1 MNAEHIFKKEQ
12 GAVHNM
18 LLCLLGLMSV
28 IVISLVFVKTI
39 EANNLNTE
47 ARHALDLSAKY
58 LYADIP
64 DFDEFTKTGSISI
77 SDQNIIKMHK
87 VFKEMTAYNMNLEY
101 EDNMFYEINNV
112 IGTAKPTNVIVSG
125 DVTLTDFIVYV
136 LPTDDTIKQIKWTG
150 AGSSTVT
157 KDYGTVYAPDGMLV
171 TQPCIYAKIKM
182 NLSGYFGAA
191 ASAEKEIICMLLRN
205 NSTDKPTAKGA

>member
-87 VFKEMTAYNMNLEY
+87 VFKA
-101 EDNMFYEINNV
+101 
-112 IGTAKPTNVIVSG
+112 VSY
-125 DVTLTDFIVYV
+125 THLT
-136 LPTDDTIKQIKWTG
+136 LPTT
-150 AGSSTVT
+150 
-157 KDYGTVYAPDGMLV
+157 
-171 TQPCIYAKIKM
+171 
-182 NLSGYFGAA
+182 
-191 ASAEKEIICMLLRN
+191 
-205 NSTDKPTAKGA
+205 